1 MKQGK
6 ESAMECVLVVA
17 ILRRTSLE
25 AAEKRLQEVGVRDIT
40 VTKARGYGEHA
51 DFLSSDHLV
60 EQVKIEVFAPRDR
73 ARLIADTLVEAR
85 LGGAAEGEVVAILPV
100 EAVIGGRGAPPV
112 T

>member
-1 MKQGK
+1 
-6 ESAMECVLVVA
+6 MECVLVVA

-25 AAEKRLQEVGVRDIT
+25 AAEKRLQEIGVRDIT

-60 EQVKIEVFAPRDR
+60 EQVKIEMLVPR
-73 ARLIADTLVEAR
+73 ARAQLIANTILEPGFA
-85 LGGAAEGEVVAILPV
+85 GAGDGEVVAILPV
-100 EAVIGGRGAPPV
+100 ETVIGGRGAPPV